1 MKKLLTSITVI
12 LLRINQDIASHYST
26 TYGINYCS
34 VLESLSFFSVA
45 EGAMVPDI
53 MHDILEGVLPLELK
67 LLITVNVYI
76 QC

>member
-26 TYGINYCS
+26 TYGINYRS

-67 LLITVNVYI
+67 LLITVNV